1 MYNNE
6 PKASVSRRRL
16 IIRWRR
22 FTSWLH
28 SGLEKR
34 FSPQEDLSDSQKA
47 GIKIFERSLT
57 VKDADLLLAPLS
69 DTIYVEVEDIF
80 IILDGRQLKIING
93 KYQYDIQLPDREHS
107 KLYTSFKKTLE
118 KRRKQME
125 FKIIAKTNRSLNN
138 ILDDIAEIRDRKKE
152 E

>member
-1 MYNNE
+1 MYNE
-6 PKASVSRRRL
+6 PKASVAKRRM
-16 IIRWRR
+16 IVRWRR

-34 FSPQEDLSDSQKA
+34 FSQQEDLTDSQKA

-57 VKDADLLLAPLS
+57 VKDAELLLAPLS
-69 DTIYVEVEDIF
+69 DTIYIEVDDIF
-80 IILDGRQLKIING
+80 IILEGRQLKIING
-93 KYQYDIQLPDREHS
+93 KYQYDIHLPDRENS
-107 KLYTSFKKTLE
+107 KLYSAFKKTLE

-125 FKIIAKTNRSLNN
+125 FKIITKTNRSLNN
-138 ILDDIAEIRDRKKE
+138 ILEDIAEIRDRKKE

>member
-1 MYNNE
+1 MYNE
-6 PKASVSRRRL
+6 PKASVARRRM
-16 IIRWRR
+16 IIKWRR

-57 VKDADLLLAPLS
+57 IKDVELLLAPLS
-69 DTIYVEVEDIF
+69 DTIYIEVDDIF
-80 IILDGRQLKIING
+80 IILEGRQLKIING
-93 KYQYDIQLPDREHS
+93 KYQYDIHLPERDTA
-107 KLYTSFKKTLE
+107 KLYTSFKKALE

-125 FKIIAKTNRSLNN
+125 FKIITKTNRSLNN
-138 ILDDIAEIRDRKKE
+138 ILEDIAEIRDRKKE

>member
-1 MYNNE
+1 MYTE
-6 PKASVSRRRL
+6 PKASVAKRRM
-16 IIRWRR
+16 IIRWRK

-28 SGLEKR
+28 SGLEKK
-34 FSPQEDLSDSQKA
+34 FSHQEDLSDSQKA
-47 GIKIFERSLT
+47 GIKIFERALT

-69 DTIYVEVEDIF
+69 DTIYIEVDDIF

-93 KYQYDIQLPDREHS
+93 KYQYDIHLPDKEHS
-107 KLYTSFKKTLE
+107 KLYTSFKKVLE

-125 FKIIAKTNRSLNN
+125 FKIITKTNRSLNN

>member
-1 MYNNE
+1 MYNE
-6 PKASVSRRRL
+6 PKASVARRRM

-28 SGLEKR
+28 SGLEKK
-34 FSPQEDLSDSQKA
+34 FYHQEDLTDSQRA

-57 VKDADLLLAPLS
+57 VKDAELLLAPLS
-69 DTIYVEVEDIF
+69 DTIYIEVDDIF
-80 IILDGRQLKIING
+80 IILEGKQLKIING
-93 KYQYDIQLPDREHS
+93 KYQYDIHLPERDTA
-107 KLYTSFKKTLE
+107 KLYTSFKKALE

-125 FKIIAKTNRSLNN
+125 FKIITKTNRSLNN
-138 ILDDIAEIRDRKKE
+138 ILEDIAEIRDRKKE

>member
-1 MYNNE
+1 MYTE
-6 PKASVSRRRL
+6 PKASVSKRRM

-28 SGLEKR
+28 LGLEKK
-34 FSPQEDLSDSQKA
+34 FYQQEDLSDSQKA
-47 GIKIFERSLT
+47 GIKIFERALT

-69 DTIYVEVEDIF
+69 DTIYIEVEDIF

-93 KYQYDIQLPDREHS
+93 KYQYDIQLPDREHN
-107 KLYTSFKKTLE
+107 KLYTSFKKVLE

-125 FKIIAKTNRSLNN
+125 FKIITKTNRSLNN

>member
-1 MYNNE
+1 MYTE
-6 PKASVSRRRL
+6 PKASVSKRRM

-28 SGLEKR
+28 LGLEKK
-34 FSPQEDLSDSQKA
+34 FYQQEDLSDSQKA
-47 GIKIFERSLT
+47 GIKIFERALT

-69 DTIYVEVEDIF
+69 DTIYIEVEDIF

-93 KYQYDIQLPDREHS
+93 KYQYDIQLPEKEQS
-107 KLYTSFKKTLE
+107 KLYTSFKKVLE

-125 FKIIAKTNRSLNN
+125 FKIITKTNRSLNN
-138 ILDDIAEIRDRKKE
+138 ILDDIAEIRDRKKVE
-152 E
+152 

>member
-1 MYNNE
+1 MYNE
-6 PKASVSRRRL
+6 PKASVAKRRM
-16 IIRWRR
+16 IVRWRR

-34 FSPQEDLSDSQKA
+34 FSQHEDLTDSQKA

-57 VKDADLLLAPLS
+57 VKDAELLLAPLS
-69 DTIYVEVEDIF
+69 DTIYIEVDDIF
-80 IILDGRQLKIING
+80 IILEGRQLKIING
-93 KYQYDIQLPDREHS
+93 KYQYDIHLPDRENS
-107 KLYTSFKKTLE
+107 KLYSAFKKTLE

-125 FKIIAKTNRSLNN
+125 FKIITKTNRSLNN
-138 ILDDIAEIRDRKKE
+138 ILEDIAEIRDRKKE

>member
-1 MYNNE
+1 MYNE
-6 PKASVSRRRL
+6 PKASVSRRRM

-57 VKDADLLLAPLS
+57 VKDVELLLAPLS
-69 DTIYVEVEDIF
+69 DTIYIEVDDIF
-80 IILDGRQLKIING
+80 IILEGRQLKIING
-93 KYQYDIQLPDREHS
+93 KYQYDIHLPERDTA
-107 KLYTSFKKTLE
+107 KLYTSFKKALE

-125 FKIIAKTNRSLNN
+125 FKIITKTNRSLNN
-138 ILDDIAEIRDRKKE
+138 IFEDIAEIRDRKKE